1 MEWREL
7 TMKLAITGATGFLG
21 QRACEYLQERDH
33 HVIGLGRNNK
43 KGLELT
49 AAGIP
54 FVQADLSDVEQLTR
68 AFKGVEVVI
77 HSAAKSEPWG
87 KYDDFYQSN
96 VIGTQNVLVAANKA
110 NVKRVIHISSPS
122 IYFRYNSRHFVEE
135 EEPVPKKFVN
145 AYAKTKFLAEGH
157 VQNVVRQGREAIILR
172 PRALFGPRDT
182 TILPRL
188 IELNS
193 QRGFPLPNKGKS
205 LVDLTYI
212 DNVVRAIELALTAPK
227 QCIGEAYN
235 ITNGEPVYLR
245 AALQQ
250 LFTAL
255 HMPMNS
261 KVIPYSVLF
270 CLAAI
275 LEGGHKVF
283 MPDKEPILTRY
294 SVSVLGKTQT
304 LSIEKARK
312 DLGYEPVISIQEGIE
327 RYATWWHEQ
336 NKRCEDI

>member
-1 MEWREL
+1 
-7 TMKLAITGATGFLG
+7 MKLAITGATGFLG
-21 QRACEYLQERDH
+21 QRACEYLQEGDH
-33 HVIGLGRNNK
+33 HVIGLGRNNR

-54 FVQADLSDVEQLTR
+54 FVQADLSDVEELTR

-87 KYDDFYQSN
+87 QYKDFYQSN
-96 VIGTQNVLVAANKA
+96 VIGTQNVLVAAKKA
-110 NVKRVIHISSPS
+110 NVKRIIHISTPS
-122 IYFRYNSRHFVEE
+122 LYFRYNSRHFVRED
-135 EEPVPKKFVN
+135 EPIPKKFVN
-145 AYAKTKFLAEGH
+145 AYAETKFLAEGH
-157 VQNVVRQGREAIILR
+157 VQSAVRQGVEAIILR

-182 TILPRL
+182 TIIPRL
-188 IELNS
+188 IELNG
-193 QRGFPLPNKGKS
+193 QRGFPLPNKGKT
-205 LVDLTYI
+205 LVDLTYT
-212 DNVVRAIELALTAPK
+212 DNVVRAIELALTAPE
-227 QCIGEAYN
+227 QCIGEVYN
-235 ITNGEPVYLR
+235 ITNGEPVYIKV
-245 AALQQ
+245 ALQQ

-261 KVIPYSVLF
+261 KPIPYSILY

-283 MPDKEPILTRY
+283 IPDKEPILTRY
-294 SVSVLGKTQT
+294 SASVLGKNQT

-312 DLGYEPVISIQEGIE
+312 DLGYAPVISIQEGIE

-336 NKRCEDI
+336 NKKCEGI